1 MVQRQMKGDFFS
13 LSCCKVLVGS
23 SKKCKVRN
31 KAVFKKLLIFF
42 TLNCFVEHVFLKF
55 GELLILSCLK
65 KQVFF
70 G

>member
-13 LSCCKVLVGS
+13 LSSCKVLVGS

-42 TLNCFVEHVFLKF
+42 TLNCFVEHVFFK
-55 GELLILSCLK
+55 
-65 KQVFF
+65 VW
-70 G
+70 